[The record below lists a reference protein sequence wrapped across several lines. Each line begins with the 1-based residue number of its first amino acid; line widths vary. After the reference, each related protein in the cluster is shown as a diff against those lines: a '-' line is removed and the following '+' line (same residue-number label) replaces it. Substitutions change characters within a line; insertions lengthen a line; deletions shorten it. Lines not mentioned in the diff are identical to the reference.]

1 MKIYTTPKAPY
12 QMRVKILRR
21 KDEPT
26 HIRFV
31 EVSQEECLEK
41 LKAIIVKKL
50 TSIPAPT
57 TKCYVTNVEV
67 REGEGN
73 FNGKCISFSF
83 KGLSPKEVLNI
94 FLNEFKE

>member
-1 MKIYTTPKAPY
+1 MKIYVTPKAPY

-21 KDEPT
+21 GNKPT
-26 HIRFV
+26 HIRFI

-41 LKAIIVKKL
+41 LKAIIAKKMI
-50 TSIPAPT
+50 SIPAPT

-67 REGEGN
+67 REGDGN

-83 KGLSPKEVLNI
+83 KGLSPKEVLDI
-94 FLNEFKE
+94 FLNEFQ